1 MKLRKL
7 ISILGLTMVLSLA
20 AACGQSAAST
30 EQTQERTDPE
40 DTEDASEAEDTEGT
54 EQEQQD
60 GTVSEAPVKI
70 SGVIQEVGEDT
81 LTVDNQS
88 ENAVSGEII
97 LTIDPAYTVLVDAQ
111 TGLPVQLADVSEGSF
126 EAYLGPVMTMSLPPQ
141 TMQYVVVVNI
151 PEDATAPQYAVA
163 SGELVMEDE
172 YAVLEATDGRTYTIP
187 EDVEIVPF
195 RTRNI
200 VTLQDL
206 TAGRA
211 CLIWL
216 DENETAEKI
225 VLLEGVPG
233 TASDAAE
240 TSGSE
245 TTETIQTEEEAVQ
258 E

>member
-30 EQTQERTDPE
+30 EQTQESIDTE
-40 DTEDASEAEDTEGT
+40 DTADASEAEDTEGT

-97 LTIDPAYTVLVDAQ
+97 LTIDPANTVLVDAQ

-126 EAYLGPVMTMSLPPQ
+126 EAYLGPVMTMSMPPQ
-141 TMQYVVVVNI
+141 TTPYVVVVNI

-163 SGELVMEDE
+163 SGELVMEDG

-245 TTETIQTEEEAVQ
+245 TTETIQTEEEGVQ